1 MNRRN
6 FLQMSAAGV
15 GTALSLEWIA
25 KDGVAL
31 AFAAAE
37 QSNAAATISP
47 LTSPSTGN
55 IPVAFA
61 LSDGAVMIDFAGPW
75 EVFQDT
81 SISGNRGGAFELFT
95 VAESTAPIRASAG
108 MRIVPDYTF
117 ANAPAPKIIVIP
129 AQRGNDALLEW
140 IRLRSKM
147 ADVTASICTGAF
159 ILAKTGLLSGKSV
172 TTHHGAYH
180 DLAAKFSDIRVVA
193 GARYVD
199 EGNLASS
206 GGLSS
211 GIDLAL
217 HIVER
222 YFGHEVAMRT
232 ADRMEYQGTG
242 WTDPASNRR
251 YAERQISRT
260 AKPACAVCAME
271 VEVATAL
278 SSKYK
283 DKTYYFCSTAHKE
296 AFDAAPQKFA

>member
-6 FLQMSAAGV
+6 FLHLSAAGV
-15 GTALSLEWIA
+15 GTALLPEWIA
-25 KDGVAL
+25 KDGPAL
-31 AFAAAE
+31 AFASAG
-37 QSNAAATISP
+37 QSNAAATVRPLSP
-47 LTSPSTGN
+47 PSTGK

-81 SISGNRGGAFELFT
+81 SINGNRGSAFELFT
-95 VAESTAPIRASAG
+95 VAESTTPIRASAG

-117 ANAPAPKIIVIP
+117 ANAPALKVIIIP

-140 IRLRSKM
+140 IRQKSKT

-172 TTHHGAYH
+172 TTHHGAYR
-180 DLAAKFSDIRVVA
+180 DLAARFSDIRVVA

-222 YFGHEVAMRT
+222 YFGHEVAVRT

-251 YAERQISRT
+251 YAEKQVST
-260 AKPACAVCAME
+260 AAKPACAVCGME
-271 VEVATAL
+271 VDIATAL

-283 DKTYYFCSTAHKE
+283 DKTYYFCSTSHKE
-296 AFDAAPQKFA
+296 TFDAAPQKFA

>member
-1 MNRRN
+1 MDRRN
-6 FLQMSAAGV
+6 FLHLSVAGV
-15 GTALSLEWIA
+15 GAALSLEWIA
-25 KDGVAL
+25 KDGLAL
-31 AFAAAE
+31 ALAAE
-37 QSNAAATISP
+37 DQSNSASTVRPLSP
-47 LTSPSTGN
+47 PSTGK

-81 SISGNRGGAFELFT
+81 SISGNRSSAFELFS

-108 MRIVPDYTF
+108 MRIVPDYSF
-117 ANAPAPKIIVIP
+117 ANAPVPKVIIIP

-140 IRLRSKM
+140 IRQKSKT

-180 DLAAKFSDIRVVA
+180 DLAAQFSDVHVVP
-193 GARYVD
+193 GARYVE

-211 GIDLAL
+211 GLDLAL

-222 YFGHEVAMRT
+222 YFGHEVAAST
-232 ADRMEYQGTG
+232 ADRMEYQGIG
-242 WTDPASNRR
+242 WTDPGSNRR
-251 YAERQISRT
+251 YTEKQVSTA
-260 AKPACAVCAME
+260 AKPTCRVCGMD
-271 VEVATAL
+271 VELATAQT
-278 SSKYK
+278 SNYQG
-283 DKTYYFCSTAHKE
+283 KTYYFCSTAHKKE
-296 AFDAAPQKFA
+296 FDAAPQKFV